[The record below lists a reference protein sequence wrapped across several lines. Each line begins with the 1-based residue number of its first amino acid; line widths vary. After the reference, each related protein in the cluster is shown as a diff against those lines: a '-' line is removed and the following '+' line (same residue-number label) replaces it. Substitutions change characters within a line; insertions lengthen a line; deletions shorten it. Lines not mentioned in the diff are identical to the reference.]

1 MTIQAVLTDVVKQC
15 ALANIEVLKI
25 TGTSSETKVQTFDT
39 DKTLFIE
46 AILNDPVPEFEGEFG
61 ITNLKML
68 NGLLGFANYQTE
80 SATFK
85 VREREVNGRKSLD
98 QFEFKGAG
106 SKSVF
111 KLMDIQ
117 HVPQQ
122 ATISSIPWGVTLE
135 EVSKS
140 KITEFTQ
147 FAGLYA
153 EIDKYFSVTAEGD
166 NLVLTLGQQASSS
179 HSGSMVFAE
188 NIDGS
193 LSGTLTFPVDRFLTL
208 MKISQNAQSSK
219 LMFSNKGLLGVEA
232 VTPHGLYKYF
242 LRQSVRG

>member
-1 MTIQAVLTDVVKQC
+1 MTIQAVLSDVVKQC
-15 ALANIEVLKI
+15 ALTNVEVLKI
-25 TGTSSETKVQTFDT
+25 TGTANETKVQTFDA

-46 AILNDPVPEFEGEFG
+46 AILDDPVPEFEGEFG

-68 NGLLGFANYQTE
+68 NGLLGFANYQTDN
-80 SATFK
+80 AIFK
-85 VREREVNGRKSLD
+85 VREREINGRKSLD

-122 ATISSIPWGVTLE
+122 ATISSIPWGVALE
-135 EVSKS
+135 EINKS

-153 EIDKYFSVTAEGD
+153 EIDKFFSVTVDNGD
-166 NLVLTLGQQASSS
+166 LVMTFGQQASSS
-179 HSGSMVFAE
+179 HSGSMIFAE
-188 NIDGS
+188 NIAGS
-193 LSGTLTFPVDRFLTL
+193 LSSTLTFPVDRFLML
-208 MKISQNAQSSK
+208 MKIGQNAQSSK

-232 VTPHGLYKYF
+232 VTNHGLYKYF